1 MKILIPVDSSAQS
14 RRVLEILGEHESLVH
29 AKPEIELVNV
39 QYSVPEAIIKLLNL
53 ESVKAYYQ
61 AEGAKVFEAVG
72 AEAFCRKTGAKTKV
86 LYGEAAKA
94 IVAEADAWQA
104 DLIVM
109 GNRGLN
115 PMRGLFLGSVSNGVL
130 SQTRVPMLLLRE
142 NSKPVAGKRRIGIF
156 VDGSPYGEAA
166 AEYVLSHLEL
176 FGPEAEFEVVY
187 AAEPIQEP
195 IAPNPIGPINPKH
208 QPPVISGGRRS
219 LMSKGWPAE
228 NGRASMSSE
237 EEEQDDLYENDPYE
251 HRERI
256 DGGIADRRIVAL
268 DGIVGIVQGHGI
280 GHCAAEHAAGRTEVE
295 MCPPQRDPPHEE
307 YRQQRDKESE
317 SDPHRAFRPYDGFEE
332 MGSGI
337 ESQTGQI
344 HRESDSAQHQV
355 CTQRGI
361 CNHVQPRAEGAD
373 ENADD
378 DRSAGEPESYGRRDA
393 GQVERNCTECES
405 ENDADENCRDVGLVE
420 VLFGIS
426 EHLLDVVHGGCFADD
441 DDAVADLQHQTRCG
455 QQRHAADRVGGRM
468 G

>member
-72 AEAFCRKTGAKTKV
+72 AEAFCRRTGAKTKV

-195 IAPNPIGPINPKH
+195 IAPNPIGPIAERMTQSELAAREKADFEEAVR
-208 QPPVISGGRRS
+208 PV
-219 LMSKGWPAE
+219 AE
-228 NGRASMSSE
+228 RFK
-237 EEEQDDLYENDPYE
+237 
-251 HRERI
+251 
-256 DGGIADRRIVAL
+256 
-268 DGIVGIVQGHGI
+268 
-280 GHCAAEHAAGRTEVE
+280 AAGKPVRTVFLTGDASEVL
-295 MCPPQRDPPHEE
+295 PE
-307 YRQQRDKESE
+307 YANANLT
-317 SDPHRAFRPYDGFEE
+317 HVV
-332 MGSGI
+332 MGSHG
-337 ESQTGQI
+337 
-344 HRESDSAQHQV
+344 
-355 CTQRGI
+355 
-361 CNHVQPRAEGAD
+361 
-373 ENADD
+373 
-378 DRSAGEPESYGRRDA
+378 YGNFTA
-393 GQVERNCTECES
+393 
-405 ENDADENCRDVGLVE
+405 A
-420 VLFGIS
+420 VLGS
-426 EHLLDVVHGGCFADD
+426 TAMHL
-441 DDAVADLQHQTRCG
+441 
-455 QQRHAADRVGGRM
+455 AADTELPILVVRRR
-468 G
+468 